1 MLMKERT
8 TSLSLVVP
16 PPKKT
21 YMKKILFLIIV
32 LFSFFS
38 LIMIN
43 FLKEANVNRC
53 YIGNESNHL
62 FSANELIKYP
72 RQYCNQYPVIY
83 ESRGM
88 FDFSSI
94 VLFEADCKYFDCL
107 IEKYKLEASGNSF
120 QLSNLLRNL
129 RCLKLHDFVERIRRE
144 QWTHFSGGEVSGYRN
159 NLRFNAHFELF
170 VNISKNRAI
179 LYYHSF
185 TRVKSMCD

>member
-8 TSLSLVVP
+8 TSLSLVAP
-16 PPKKT
+16 QKI

-32 LFSFFS
+32 LFSFFL

-43 FLKEANVNRC
+43 FLKEENINRC

-88 FDFSSI
+88 FYFSSI

-129 RCLKLHDFVERIRRE
+129 RCLKLHDFVERVRRE